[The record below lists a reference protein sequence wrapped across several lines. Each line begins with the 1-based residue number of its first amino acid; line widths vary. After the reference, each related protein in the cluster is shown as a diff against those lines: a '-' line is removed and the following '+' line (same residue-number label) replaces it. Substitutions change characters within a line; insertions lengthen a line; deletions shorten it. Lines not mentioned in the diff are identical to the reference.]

1 MLYSIKPYQLSDV
14 LYQHFIQFIETLDLS
29 NLSLG
34 RHELGDGIFAMVQ
47 QYSTKDVEGA
57 MYEAH
62 KKYVDVQWMLSG
74 EERMDVSTL
83 KSLVTTVDYTQV
95 SDAQLFTHQK
105 SDYTWLLYA
114 NDLAVFF
121 PEDAHCPGL
130 TAKSTTQVQ
139 KVVFKVPVNL
149 M

>member
-1 MLYSIKPYQLSDV
+1 MLYSTKPYQLSEI
-14 LYQHFIQFIETLDLS
+14 LYQRFIQFIETLDLS

-62 KKYVDVQWMLSG
+62 KKYVDVQLMLSG

-83 KSLVTTVDYTQV
+83 KSLVTTVDYTEV

-105 SDYTWLLYA
+105 PDYTWLLYS
-114 NDLAVFF
+114 NDLAIFF

>member
-1 MLYSIKPYQLSDV
+1 MLYSTKPYQLSDV

-105 SDYTWLLYA
+105 PDYTWLLYA

>member
-1 MLYSIKPYQLSDV
+1 MLYSTKPYQLSEI
-14 LYQHFIQFIETLDLS
+14 LYQRFIQFIETLDLS

-62 KKYVDVQWMLSG
+62 KKYVDVQLMLSG

-83 KSLVTTVDYTQV
+83 KSLVTTVDYTEV

-105 SDYTWLLYA
+105 PDYTWLLYS
-114 NDLAVFF
+114 NDLAIFF

-149 M
+149 I

>member
-1 MLYSIKPYQLSDV
+1 MLYSTKSYQLSEI
-14 LYQHFIQFIETLDLS
+14 LYQRFIQFIETLDLS

-62 KKYVDVQWMLSG
+62 KKYVDVQLMLSG

-83 KSLVTTVDYTQV
+83 KSLVTTVDYTEV

-105 SDYTWLLYA
+105 PDYTWLLYA
-114 NDLAVFF
+114 NDLAIFF